1 MSIETLIFILIVLI
15 LYSYCFYPVVLYI
28 ISYCVQRIHPGELKS
43 EVIDSNNPRLSVA
56 IVLSAYNEEK
66 HIVNTV
72 NNLLQQQDYPAEKIK
87 IYIGSD
93 GSTDNT
99 VKLIKQLSDNRIVLF
114 DFPVNR
120 GKVSVLNEMLTQV
133 TESVIVFTDANA
145 VFRLDAINNLIK
157 HFSVPDIAGVCGELN
172 LIKAVTGDNYD
183 NVYWRIERF
192 LKYHESKVNGFL
204 GANGAIYAIR
214 REYFQALPNDTI
226 VDDFTLFMKIALNGH
241 KTIYEADAIAD
252 EEMVASMSG
261 EYGRRVRIGAGN
273 YQAFFRLKSALHAKQ
288 GIRAFTYLS
297 HKVLRW
303 FTPHFLLLI
312 FSLNVLLLDQYSF
325 VLLFIMQVIL
335 YTICFIVIK
344 YFKDYSLPTLISLPV
359 FFINMNLALG
369 HGFIDYTFREIK
381 GNWKRTER

>member
-1 MSIETLIFILIVLI
+1 MSIENIVFLLITLI
-15 LYSYCFYPVVLYI
+15 LYSYCFYPIVLFI
-28 ISYCVQRIHPGELKS
+28 ISRYVQRIHQSELRA
-43 EVIDSNNPRLSVA
+43 EDSNDNHHLSVA
-56 IVLSAYNEEK
+56 VVISAYNEEK
-66 HIVNTV
+66 HIVNTLHK
-72 NNLLQQQDYPAEKIK
+72 LLQQDYPSENIK

-99 VKLIKQLSDNRIVLF
+99 VKLIKQLPDNRIVLF
-114 DFPVNR
+114 DFSVNR
-120 GKVSVLNEMLTQV
+120 GKVSVLNEILTQI
-133 TESVIVFTDANA
+133 TESVVVFTDANA
-145 VFRLDAINNLIK
+145 AFRLNALSHLIK
-157 HFSVPDIAGVCGELN
+157 HFSVPEVVGVCGELN
-172 LIKAVTGDNYD
+172 LIKAATGDNYD

-192 LKYHESKVNGFL
+192 LKFHESKVNGFL

-214 REYFQALPNDTI
+214 REYFQPLPSDTLN
-226 VDDFTLFMKIALNGH
+226 DDFTLFMKIALDGY
-241 KTIYEADAIAD
+241 KTVYEADAIAD
-252 EEMVASMSG
+252 EDMVASMSG

-273 YQAFFRLKSALHAKQ
+273 YQTFFRLKSALHAKQ

-312 FSLNVLLLDQYSF
+312 FILNVLLLDQYSF

-335 YTICFIVIK
+335 YTVCFVVIK

>member
-1 MSIETLIFILIVLI
+1 MSIENIVFLLITLI
-15 LYSYCFYPVVLYI
+15 LYSYCFYPIVLFI
-28 ISYCVQRIHPGELKS
+28 ISRYVQRIHQSELS
-43 EVIDSNNPRLSVA
+43 AEDSNDNQHLSVA
-56 IVLSAYNEEK
+56 VVISAYNEEK
-66 HIVNTV
+66 HIVNTLHK
-72 NNLLQQQDYPAEKIK
+72 LLQQDYPSENIK

-99 VKLIKQLSDNRIVLF
+99 AKLIKQLPDNRIVLF
-114 DFPVNR
+114 DFSVNR
-120 GKVSVLNEMLTQV
+120 GKISVINDILAQI
-133 TESVIVFTDANA
+133 TESVVVFTDANA
-145 VFRLDAINNLIK
+145 AFRLNALSHLIK
-157 HFSVPDIAGVCGELN
+157 HFSVPEVAGVCGELN

-214 REYFQALPNDTI
+214 REYFQPLPSDTI
-226 VDDFTLFMKIALNGH
+226 IDDFTLFMKIALNGY
-241 KTIYEADAIAD
+241 KTVYEASAIAD

-288 GIRAFTYLS
+288 GIRVFTYLS

-312 FSLNVLLLDQYSF
+312 FILNLLLLDQYGF

-335 YTICFIVIK
+335 YTVCFVVIK
-344 YFKDYSLPTLISLPV
+344 YFKNDSLPTLISLPV
-359 FFINMNLALG
+359 FFINMNLALA
-369 HGFIDYTFREIK
+369 HGFIHYIFGEIK
-381 GNWKRTER
+381 GTWKRTER

>member
-1 MSIETLIFILIVLI
+1 MSIENIVFLLITLI
-15 LYSYCFYPVVLYI
+15 LYSYCFYPIVLFI
-28 ISYCVQRIHPGELKS
+28 ISRYVQRIHQSELRA
-43 EVIDSNNPRLSVA
+43 EDSNDNHHLSVA
-56 IVLSAYNEEK
+56 VVISAYNEEK
-66 HIVNTV
+66 HIVNTLHK
-72 NNLLQQQDYPAEKIK
+72 LLQQDYPSENIK

-99 VKLIKQLSDNRIVLF
+99 VKLIKQLPDNRIVLF
-114 DFPVNR
+114 DFSVNR
-120 GKVSVLNEMLTQV
+120 GKVSVLNEILSQI
-133 TESVIVFTDANA
+133 TESVVVFTDANA
-145 VFRLDAINNLIK
+145 AFRLNALSHLIK
-157 HFSVPDIAGVCGELN
+157 HFSVPEVAGVCGELN
-172 LIKAVTGDNYD
+172 LIKAATGDNYD

-214 REYFQALPNDTI
+214 REYFQPLPSDTI
-226 VDDFTLFMKIALNGH
+226 IDDFTLFMKIALNGY
-241 KTIYEADAIAD
+241 KTVYEADAIAD

-312 FSLNVLLLDQYSF
+312 FILNLLLLDQYSF
-325 VLLFIMQVIL
+325 VLLFIIQVIL
-335 YTICFIVIK
+335 YTVCFVVIK
-344 YFKDYSLPTLISLPV
+344 YFKNYSLPTLISLPV

>member
-288 GIRAFTYLS
+288 GIRAFTY
-297 HKVLRW
+297 
-303 FTPHFLLLI
+303 
-312 FSLNVLLLDQYSF
+312 Q
-325 VLLFIMQVIL
+325 
-335 YTICFIVIK
+335 
-344 YFKDYSLPTLISLPV
+344 
-359 FFINMNLALG
+359 
-369 HGFIDYTFREIK
+369 
-381 GNWKRTER
+381 